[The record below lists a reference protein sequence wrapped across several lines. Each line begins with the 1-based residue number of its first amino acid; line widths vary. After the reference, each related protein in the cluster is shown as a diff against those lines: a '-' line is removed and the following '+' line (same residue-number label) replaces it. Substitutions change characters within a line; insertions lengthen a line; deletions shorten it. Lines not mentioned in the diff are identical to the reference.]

1 MGGISEKYS
10 YRFEVTLDKSKQ
22 ASIFYS
28 LFNVRAGDL
37 GETSEGVG
45 VVPDKLFRQEWSNL
59 WVSLFVSFPFT
70 LPLFNDRDLD
80 VFSQVVGDLL
90 RVFSQFSQ
98 SFFPLTGLVVLPW
111 VLQQS

>member
-1 MGGISEKYS
+1 MLGNSN
-10 YRFEVTLDKSKQ
+10 VTLDKSKR

-45 VVPDKLFRQEWSNL
+45 VVPDELFRQEWSNL

-98 SFFPLTGLVVLPW
+98 SFSVDRADGFTLGLTAVMTVE
-111 VLQQS
+111 